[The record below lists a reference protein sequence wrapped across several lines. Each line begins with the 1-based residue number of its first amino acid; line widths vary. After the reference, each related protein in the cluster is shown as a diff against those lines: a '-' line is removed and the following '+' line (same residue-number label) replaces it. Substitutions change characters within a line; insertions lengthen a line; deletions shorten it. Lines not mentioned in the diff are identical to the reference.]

1 MRINTNMAALNAW
14 RTMTNNGGNLQKSLE
29 RLASGYRLN
38 RAADDAAGLAVS
50 EKMNAQIRGLGM
62 ATRNTQDAI
71 SLVQTAEG
79 GAAKVQEMMQ
89 RMRELAVQAGSDTLQ
104 DSDRA
109 KLQEE
114 FAALQAEIDRT
125 ADTVTFNGRKLI
137 NGESGD
143 LATLTSG
150 TGKIGN
156 LRASGLLSTYSGTT
170 NYSVNVTA
178 TAVAQVQVAHA
189 QVEDTALDLTF
200 NSTDVL
206 ETKFGGAGTLDSASM
221 TFAQNG
227 KSITIAFNATDTA
240 ATGAAAGTAVSDLTA
255 GQFINYVNS
264 KAESAGMDMRI
275 ELTAATGG
283 NFRINSNVEGT
294 AGVVTVAETG
304 FDDGTDNTAG
314 TADDATFGFS
324 TTDGTAAANA
334 TFTVTEVSVGDVS
347 AQFTANGNVI
357 SGITGVKAQGLS
369 FEALATGTATFQV
382 SREELTFQVGA
393 NNGEAISTS
402 IGNLTTSNLGIETLT
417 ISDKDTA
424 NASLSAL
431 DTALSTVSTE
441 RAKMGA
447 TQNRLENTIANLQTQ
462 SENLTAA
469 NSRIRD
475 LDMASEM
482 AQFTK
487 FQILSQASTAMLAQA
502 NQITQGVLSLLR

>member
-71 SLVQTAEG
+71 SMVQTAEG
-79 GAAKVQEMMQ
+79 GAAKAQEMMQ

-114 FAALQAEIDRT
+114 FASLQAEIDRT
-125 ADTVTFNGRKLI
+125 TDTVTFNGRKLI
-137 NGESGD
+137 NGEAGD
-143 LATLTSG
+143 LAKLTNGDEIGSARVTGTLSGAGIYTVDVTQEARQQKLTDAAVDDNNVAVVWDTTSTIDALFDSAADG
-150 TGKIGN
+150 AF
-156 LRASGLLSTYSGTT
+156 ASG
-170 NYSVNVTA
+170 
-178 TAVAQVQVAHA
+178 
-189 QVEDTALDLTF
+189 DTI
-200 NSTDVL
+200 
-206 ETKFGGAGTLDSASM
+206 
-221 TFAQNG
+221 TFAQDG
-227 KSITIAFNATDTA
+227 KSIAVDLNAVKGFT
-240 ATGAAAGTAVSDLTA
+240 V
-255 GQFINYVNS
+255 GQFIDHVNT
-264 KAESAGMDMRI
+264 KAQDAGMAMRLKYNSGI
-275 ELTAATGG
+275 E
-283 NFRINSNVEGT
+283 IESNIKGT
-294 AGVVTVAETG
+294 YGDVAVAE
-304 FDDGTDNTAG
+304 NI
-314 TADDATFGFS
+314 
-324 TTDGTAAANA
+324 AAANA
-334 TFTVTEVSVGDVS
+334 TFGFAIANAGTDASLDALATITNAADGTTVATSTYTVK
-347 AQFTANGNVI
+347 GNVI
-357 SGITGVKAQGLS
+357 TGNSGALQGVELTVAKSG
-369 FEALATGTATFQV
+369 GTAATLELSQN
-382 SREELTFQVGA
+382 SLTFQVGA
-393 NNGEAISTS
+393 NTGEAISTS
-402 IGNLTTSNLGIETLT
+402 FGNLTTTNLDIASISIGDRASAGTALT
-417 ISDKDTA
+417 KID
-424 NASLSAL
+424 L
-431 DTALSTVSTE
+431 ALSTVSTE

-447 TQNRLENTIANLQTQ
+447 MQNRLENTISNLQTQ

>member
-71 SLVQTAEG
+71 SMVQTAEG
-79 GAAKVQEMMQ
+79 GAGKVQEMMQ

-125 ADTVTFNGRKLI
+125 ADTVTYNGRKLI

-143 LATLTSG
+143 QAQISSG
-150 TGKIGN
+150 TSISSA
-156 LRASGLLSTYSGTT
+156 R
-170 NYSVNVTA
+170 VTGS
-178 TAVAQVQVAHA
+178 
-189 QVEDTALDLTF
+189 L
-200 NSTDVL
+200 N
-206 ETKFGGAGTLDSASM
+206 GAGEFS
-221 TFAQNG
+221 
-227 KSITIAFNATDTA
+227 
-240 ATGAAAGTAVSDLTA
+240 
-255 GQFINYVNS
+255 
-264 KAESAGMDMRI
+264 
-275 ELTAATGG
+275 
-283 NFRINSNVEGT
+283 
-294 AGVVTVAETG
+294 VTVASLAQEHIVDTTLVTG
-304 FDDGTDNTAG
+304 GGGAPAAFSSATTLATVFGTGLSGDEKITVTQGSKVISFDINGAKTVSEFVTELNTALEDAGMSARIKFDDAADQFLIEGNYAG
-314 TADDATFGFS
+314 TGQDVSVAESNFDNSAAFGFGLNQASADATFTIVNNTTGIAQNLS
-324 TTDGTAAANA
+324 TDYTVSGNVLTGMAGTDLAG
-334 TFTVTEVSVGDVS
+334 V
-347 AQFTANGNVI
+347 QFTATTAGA
-357 SGITGVKAQGLS
+357 STLTLS
-369 FEALATGTATFQV
+369 QNSL
-382 SREELTFQVGA
+382 SFQVGA
-393 NNGEAISTS
+393 NTGEAISTS
-402 IGNLTTSNLGIETLT
+402 FGNLTTANLGISTNDLN
-417 ISDKDTA
+417 ISDKTA
-424 NASLSAL
+424 ASDALTAL
-431 DTALSTVSTE
+431 DTALSNVSTD

-447 TQNRLENTIANLQTQ
+447 MQNRLENTITNLQTQ
-462 SENLTAA
+462 QENLTAA

>member
-71 SLVQTAEG
+71 SMVQTAEG
-79 GAAKVQEMMQ
+79 GAGKVQEMMQ

-143 LATLTSG
+143 QAKVTSG
-150 TGKIGN
+150 TSITGARVTG
-156 LRASGLLSTYSGTT
+156 ALS
-170 NYSVNVTA
+170 
-178 TAVAQVQVAHA
+178 
-189 QVEDTALDLTF
+189 
-200 NSTDVL
+200 
-206 ETKFGGAGTLDSASM
+206 GAGEFS
-221 TFAQNG
+221 
-227 KSITIAFNATDTA
+227 
-240 ATGAAAGTAVSDLTA
+240 
-255 GQFINYVNS
+255 
-264 KAESAGMDMRI
+264 
-275 ELTAATGG
+275 
-283 NFRINSNVEGT
+283 
-294 AGVVTVAETG
+294 VTVASLAREHRIDTTLVTG
-304 FDDGTDNTAG
+304 GGGAPAAFNSATTLATIFGTGLSGDEKITVTQGSKVISFDITGAKTVSEFVTDLNSAMGDAGMTARIRFDDAADQFIMEGNYDGTGQDVSVVQSNFDNG
-314 TADDATFGFS
+314 ATFGWALDQASANASFNIVSNS
-324 TTDGTAAANA
+324 TGLTQNLSTDYTVSGNVLTGVAGSDLEGVQFTAAA
-334 TFTVTEVSVGDVS
+334 VGAS
-347 AQFTANGNVI
+347 TLA
-357 SGITGVKAQGLS
+357 LS
-369 FEALATGTATFQV
+369 QN
-382 SREELTFQVGA
+382 SLTFQVGA
-393 NNGEAISTS
+393 NTGEAISTS
-402 IGNLTTSNLGIETLT
+402 FGNLTTANLGIATTDINIGDKTAASTALT
-417 ISDKDTA
+417 
-424 NASLSAL
+424 AL
-431 DTALSTVSTE
+431 DAALSNVSTD

-447 TQNRLENTIANLQTQ
+447 MQNRLENTITNLQTQ
-462 SENLTAA
+462 QENLTAA